1 MFKNPFSFDGRIR
14 RTEFGLSYIIFWAF
28 LVIVVMIVQS
38 LGADEDTAVMWM
50 LFAMI
55 PGYWFMFA
63 QGTKRCHDRG
73 NSGFFQLIPFYG
85 FWMLFADSDFGMNQY
100 GPNPKGLGNV
110 DEVDQIGNYL
120 PVEQQ

>member
-14 RTEFGLSYIIFWAF
+14 RTEYGLSVIICWAYM
-28 LVIVVMIVQS
+28 LIVAMMINS
-38 LGADEDTAVMWM
+38 MRTDPETATMLM
-50 LFAMI
+50 LFALI
-55 PGYWFMFA
+55 PAYWFMFA
-63 QGTKRCHDRG
+63 QGSKRCHDRG

-100 GPNPKGLGNV
+100 GSNPKGLGNV

-120 PVEQQ
+120 PVDQH